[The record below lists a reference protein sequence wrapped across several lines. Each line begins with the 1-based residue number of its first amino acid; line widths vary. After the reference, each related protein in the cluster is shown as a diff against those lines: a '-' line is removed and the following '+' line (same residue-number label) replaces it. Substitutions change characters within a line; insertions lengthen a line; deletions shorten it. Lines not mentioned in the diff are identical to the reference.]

1 MNYLLTDVF
10 IYEKWLLLILI
21 WRLCRAFNWINWW
34 NETYAALLSVKM
46 MRFLTFLMKSNW
58 ITDVINL
65 LLLAGAFRINRF
77 LFERLSHAYLTHSP
91 FPIICLLALRRLLH
105 ILSYIIQSN
114 STRVMRF
121 VVVVILGYHLILWLL
136 LLLLLLWIT
145 QHLAGSLLYNL
156 SYPTGVVCTTCA
168 ATLSNKTSELTTSLV
183 LCWVILWRGSQ
194 RTNGVGSCLSASLI
208 I

>member
-1 MNYLLTDVF
+1 
-10 IYEKWLLLILI
+10 
-21 WRLCRAFNWINWW
+21 
-34 NETYAALLSVKM
+34 

-65 LLLAGAFRINRF
+65 LAGTFRINRF
-77 LFERLSHAYLTHSP
+77 LFEWLGHAYLTHCP
-91 FPIICLLALRRLLH
+91 FPIICLLTLRRLLH
-105 ILSYIIQSN
+105 ILSYVIQSN
-114 STRVMRF
+114 STWVMRF
-121 VVVVILGYHLILWLL
+121 VMMVILGYHLVLWLL

-145 QHLAGSLLYNL
+145 QHLAGPLLYNL

-168 ATLSNKTSELTTSLV
+168 ATLSNKPSELTTSLV
-183 LCWVILWRGSQ
+183 LCRVILWRGSQ